1 MPLQTYT
8 TLIGATSP
16 SPVTY
21 TVEARAYA
29 HEVYGDETDE
39 AIENEKAIILDSDI
53 LASYLSIVLGDDET
67 GHVAKYV
74 DEPQGE
80 AEQ

>member
-21 TVEARAYA
+21 TVDYRLREFRTIDDDNMI
-29 HEVYGDETDE
+29 HWIDFR
-39 AIENEKAIILDSDI
+39 SP
-53 LASYLSIVLGDDET
+53 LGDDILCEMLSENLVPEDKM
-67 GHVAKYV
+67 HYLV
-74 DEPQGE
+74 
-80 AEQ
+80 